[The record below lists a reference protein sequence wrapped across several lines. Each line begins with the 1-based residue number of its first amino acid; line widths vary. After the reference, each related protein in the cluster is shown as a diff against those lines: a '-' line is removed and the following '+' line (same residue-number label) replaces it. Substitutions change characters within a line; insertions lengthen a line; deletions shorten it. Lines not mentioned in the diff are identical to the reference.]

1 MLVALFALLKTVWTG
16 SPSFPEIAAET
27 DVLVLSFGDPDALLL
42 DDMVEGVDYHRV
54 RAGETL
60 SSIASRR
67 LGDPAAAGLLS
78 ELNRLQDPDVLMAG
92 QILFLR

>member
-1 MLVALFALLKTVWTG
+1 MLVALFALLKTVWSG
-16 SPSFPEIAAET
+16 SPALPETAAET
-27 DVLVLSFGDPDALLL
+27 DVLVLSFGNPDALLL
-42 DDMVEGVDYHRV
+42 DDLVEGVDYHKV